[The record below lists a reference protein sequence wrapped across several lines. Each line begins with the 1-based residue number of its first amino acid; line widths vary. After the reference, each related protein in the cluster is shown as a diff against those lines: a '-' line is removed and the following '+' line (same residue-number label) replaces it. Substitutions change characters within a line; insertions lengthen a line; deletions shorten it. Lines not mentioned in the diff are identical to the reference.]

1 MEGGGVWGI
10 NEVLGGE
17 EERKGEKDEKKSSD
31 GSHQLNFIEVRWV
44 QTIAEQTLLRG
55 VKTHTH
61 THTRTQ
67 TNIYSRISTNNSLT
81 HTHTHTHT
89 HTLRYS
95 HTTIYT
101 QIKPNTDILT
111 HSYELQ
117 WRVRKAFLWRS

>member
-61 THTRTQ
+61 THTQVFLIKRHNETAMV
-67 TNIYSRISTNNSLT
+67 ISQWGVSGV
-81 HTHTHTHT
+81 
-89 HTLRYS
+89 
-95 HTTIYT
+95 TTST
-101 QIKPNTDILT
+101 IKT
-111 HSYELQ
+111 
-117 WRVRKAFLWRS
+117 WVRVSDRA

>member
-61 THTRTQ
+61 THTQ

-89 HTLRYS
+89 
-95 HTTIYT
+95 
-101 QIKPNTDILT
+101 QT
-111 HSYELQ
+111 HSDIHTQLSTH
-117 WRVRKAFLWRS
+117 R